1 MSAELTLISIGLFPI
16 LNGNKLHFTPTKPA
30 SIERQAKRLVQSFLA
45 KESPDKLGKLP
56 DFSWEDTNE
65 LLNNLN
71 PEKTIEAVIQAFT
84 DNEALGMEVVGL
96 ASRIMEDLKVN
107 FPIRI
112 RETITGDIQLKP
124 STTDIARF
132 ARRWNVAIDP
142 TIILTDLAEHS
153 LSTEQVE
160 ALQTY
165 YPEYLNLIKQ
175 MVLDQLVNIKA
186 KRKDWQLDMP
196 REGLLRKLFL
206 QPRAPITPPSEQQQ
220 QAATTPP
227 KQGKPLKLN
236 TTKGTPG
243 QREAS

>member
-1 MSAELTLISIGLFPI
+1 
-16 LNGNKLHFTPTKPA
+16 
-30 SIERQAKRLVQSFLA
+30 
-45 KESPDKLGKLP
+45 
-56 DFSWEDTNE
+56 
-65 LLNNLN
+65 
-71 PEKTIEAVIQAFT
+71 
-84 DNEALGMEVVGL
+84 MEVVGL